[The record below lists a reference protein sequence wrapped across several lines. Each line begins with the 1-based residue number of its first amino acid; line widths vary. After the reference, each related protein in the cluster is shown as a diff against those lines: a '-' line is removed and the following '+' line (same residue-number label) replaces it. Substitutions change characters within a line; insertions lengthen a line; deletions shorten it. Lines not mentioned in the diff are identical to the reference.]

1 MDTDLIDLLI
11 SQWQHVR
18 PDLDAG
24 PMRISGRL
32 LRLARSIERR
42 TEASLRPFDLSL
54 WQFDVLAT
62 LRRHDRDLSPGELL
76 TATMLTSGAMTHR
89 LDRLENSGW
98 IERRAD
104 PNDRRGVRV
113 HLTKSGRKLVD
124 RAIEARLE
132 EASLVESVLKP
143 NEADTLA
150 RLLAK
155 LDRGLSTAE

>member
-11 SQWQHVR
+11 SQWRHVR
-18 PDLDAG
+18 PDLDAA
-24 PMRISGRL
+24 PMRISGQL
-32 LRLARSIERR
+32 LRLARVVERR

-89 LDRLENSGW
+89 LDRLEKSGW
-98 IERRAD
+98 IERLPD
-104 PNDRRGVRV
+104 PDDRRGVKV
-113 HLTKSGRKLVD
+113 HLTKSGCKLVD

-132 EASLVESVLKP
+132 EASAVESMLKP
-143 NEADTLA
+143 DEADALA
-150 RLLAK
+150 RLLEK
-155 LDRGLSTAE
+155 LDRGLSTSE

>member
-1 MDTDLIDLLI
+1 
-11 SQWQHVR
+11 
-18 PDLDAG
+18 
-24 PMRISGRL
+24 MRISGRL
-32 LRLARSIERR
+32 LRLAWSIKRR
-42 TEASLRPFDLSL
+42 TEASLRPFDSSL
-54 WQFDVLAT
+54 WQFDVFAT

-89 LDRLENSGW
+89 LDRLENPGW
-98 IERRAD
+98 IERSAD

-124 RAIEARLE
+124 RASEVRLE
-132 EASLVESVLKP
+132 EPSLVESVLSP
-143 NEADTLA
+143 NEAVTIA